1 MDLPKKNAYLFLAIR
16 KLSKYNS
23 VSIFSVLLQSANEK
37 NIATINQS
45 FLAENLN
52 IDRKTVYTSIED
64 LVEKDLIIRKRIND
78 DLYFELSG
86 SIKNAVEAA
95 LKPMNLVN
103 DEYQKLKKDYSF
115 LYVKKKKENEKNWQE
130 QLKEAEKKAEY
141 RKKRRE
147 EYKAQE
153 STDDEDFWSSFDEPN
168 KEIEEPKKEIE
179 DHKKEI
185 EEPQTVPSILANS
198 KAAKEIKTLLG
209 KSNV

>member
-23 VSIFSVLLQSANEK
+23 VSVFAVILQSANEK
-37 NIATINQS
+37 NIATTNQS
-45 FLAENLN
+45 FLAENLD
-52 IDRKTVYTSIED
+52 IDRKTVYNAIED

-103 DEYQKLKKDYSF
+103 DEYKNLKKDYSF
-115 LYVKKKKENEKNWQE
+115 LNVKKKKENEKNWDE
-130 QLKEAEKKAEY
+130 QLKEAKEKLEYNKKRKAEY
-141 RKKRRE
+141 DSQQLE
-147 EYKAQE
+147 NEN
-153 STDDEDFWSSFDEPN
+153 DNFWDTET
-168 KEIEEPKKEIE
+168 EIEEPKKEIE
-179 DHKKEI
+179 
-185 EEPQTVPSILANS
+185 EPKTVPSVFANS
-198 KAAKEIKTLLG
+198 KAAKDIKTLLG